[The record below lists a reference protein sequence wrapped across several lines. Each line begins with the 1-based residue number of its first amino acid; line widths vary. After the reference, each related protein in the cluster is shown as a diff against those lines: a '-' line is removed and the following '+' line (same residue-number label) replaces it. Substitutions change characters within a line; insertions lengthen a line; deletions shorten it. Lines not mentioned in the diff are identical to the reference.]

1 MPRSTTFRSAAQ
13 APTRALKA
21 AVCLPLLLSL
31 LACGKPE
38 APAAD
43 AAKAASAAAGSTA
56 GKGSKSAPKP
66 PPVLLLAPEDIR
78 RVETSL
84 RATGPVISGSLQPER
99 RAELRA
105 RPPCNRCS
113 RTTARRCAPA
123 T

>member
-13 APTRALKA
+13 APNRALKA

-66 PPVLLLAPEDIR
+66 PLMLACSSITVVMRQLPMTPFGCPVVPE
-78 RVETSL
+78 V
-84 RATGPVISGSLQPER
+84 
-99 RAELRA
+99 
-105 RPPCNRCS
+105 
-113 RTTARRCAPA
+113 
-123 T
+123 